1 MDGVLSDPALD
12 EAGEHIEIMFS
23 LLSGF
28 STPSCAADRLASL
41 VFPADPSDG
50 LTYTWAVV
58 MHVVRNG
65 TDGNR
70 EQVVRLLVHVA
81 NLPPV
86 LGHDGRQLMVHD
98 LRVWG
103 ESFDMSPCRD
113 SS

>member
-1 MDGVLSDPALD
+1 MDGIFADLDLD
-12 EAGEHIEIMFS
+12 EAGEHIEIMSS

-28 STPSCAADRLASL
+28 NTPSCAADRLASL
-41 VFPADPSDG
+41 VCPADPANG
-50 LTYTWAVV
+50 LTYIWAVV
-58 MHVVRNG
+58 MCVVRNG

-70 EQVVRLLVHVA
+70 EQVVRLLVHMA

-98 LRVWG
+98 LRIWG
-103 ESFDMSPCRD
+103 ESFDMSPCRI